1 MGRKNLF
8 IIAAAAVLSVAVILS
23 LNAYLALAASPA
35 AEAAVKSLSQIE
47 ADATKLQGYCK
58 IIKEMNA
65 AGDDAAKSDALEQ
78 QMEELLQSFGPQFET
93 VLALSK
99 SADSES
105 TDGQA
110 LQAAFD
116 KLDEKC

>member
-1 MGRKNLF
+1 MDRKNLL
-8 IIAAAAVLSVAVILS
+8 IIAAATFLSVVVIFS
-23 LNAYLALAASPA
+23 LNTYSALAASPA
-35 AEAAVKSLSQIE
+35 AEAAAKAISQIE
-47 ADATKLQGYCK
+47 ADTTKLQGYCK

-65 AGDDAAKSDALEQ
+65 AGDDEAKSDALEQ
-78 QMEELLQSFGPQFET
+78 QMEELLRSFGPRFEQ

-105 TDGQA
+105 PDGQA